1 MHKLTLRILELADW
15 NMSESSNSR
24 RPKKKPFADAFIL
37 RMDAWGCGRQHCWK
51 KYMRYSYRLLHRYY
65 ECWSS
70 GDVAHL
76 KPFWLQQIAASFIG
90 LKVLFRDVRDIPR
103 YICSGIIMGCG
114 ATTGVISTGES
125 AGQVPDQMD
134 ARFQL
139 IGWVHICFVSSPALL
154 YLLFG
159 IMITHDSL
167 KKNC

>member
-1 MHKLTLRILELADW
+1 
-15 NMSESSNSR
+15 
-24 RPKKKPFADAFIL
+24 
-37 RMDAWGCGRQHCWK
+37 
-51 KYMRYSYRLLHRYY
+51 
-65 ECWSS
+65 
-70 GDVAHL
+70 
-76 KPFWLQQIAASFIG
+76 
-90 LKVLFRDVRDIPR
+90 
-103 YICSGIIMGCG
+103 MGCG

-167 KKNC
+167 KITVKRKHTFMVQDCSGGSKPSTKSASQSHTRNPTWLAGRY

>member
-1 MHKLTLRILELADW
+1 
-15 NMSESSNSR
+15 
-24 RPKKKPFADAFIL
+24 
-37 RMDAWGCGRQHCWK
+37 MDAWGCGRQHCWK

-167 KKNC
+167 KITVKRKHTFMVQDCSGGSKPSTKSASQSHTRNPTWLAGRY

>member
-1 MHKLTLRILELADW
+1 
-15 NMSESSNSR
+15 
-24 RPKKKPFADAFIL
+24 
-37 RMDAWGCGRQHCWK
+37 
-51 KYMRYSYRLLHRYY
+51 
-65 ECWSS
+65 
-70 GDVAHL
+70 
-76 KPFWLQQIAASFIG
+76 
-90 LKVLFRDVRDIPR
+90 
-103 YICSGIIMGCG
+103 MGCG

-167 KKNC
+167 KKTVKKKTHIHGSGLFRGFKTINQVSFTVPYPQSNMAGGKVLVCRCLNK